1 MIRYVLA
8 FIFVWAVALS
18 TQGHAQMVRCIEGSP
33 ERRGQP
39 GCSVVVEKRLPAP
52 LTQPVMWH
60 IDEFTSLAAAEK
72 AAGPNGV
79 AFEAHGS
86 AWLYTIESDASN
98 HHGGKHRAVV
108 GPLPVQPNRPYAIQV
123 LSSYFLPGNVSI
135 VHTHSGPEA
144 WWVLEGEQCLETT
157 TKTIRAR
164 AGEGAIV
171 AAGETMRMVGIGA
184 GPRRSLVL
192 ILHEAEQP
200 ASMVVQ
206 DPPALQRCQ

>member
-1 MIRYVLA
+1 LIRTVLA
-8 FIFVWAVALS
+8 IIFVWAVAAS
-18 TQGHAQMVRCIEGSP
+18 TQADAQVLRCINDSP

-39 GCSVVVEKRLPAP
+39 GCSVVVEKRLATP
-52 LTQPVMWH
+52 LANPVMWH
-60 IDEFTSLAAAEK
+60 IDEFTSLAAAEN
-72 AAGPNGV
+72 ASGPNSV

-86 AWLYTIESDASN
+86 AWLYTIEADALN
-98 HHGGKHRAVV
+98 HHGGTHRALV
-108 GPLPVQPNRPYAIQV
+108 GPLSVQLNRPYAIQV
-123 LSSYFLPGNVSI
+123 LSSYFLPGHVSI

-192 ILHEAEQP
+192 ILHDAEQP
-200 ASMVVQ
+200 ASMVVEEA
-206 DPPALQRCQ
+206 PALQRCR

>member
-1 MIRYVLA
+1 MIRNVLA

-18 TQGHAQMVRCIEGSP
+18 TQGHAQMLRCIEDSP

-72 AAGPNGV
+72 A
-79 AFEAHGS
+79 
-86 AWLYTIESDASN
+86 
-98 HHGGKHRAVV
+98 
-108 GPLPVQPNRPYAIQV
+108 
-123 LSSYFLPGNVSI
+123 
-135 VHTHSGPEA
+135 
-144 WWVLEGEQCLETT
+144 
-157 TKTIRAR
+157 
-164 AGEGAIV
+164 EGAIV
-171 AAGETMRMVGIGA
+171 AAGETMRMVGIGT

-192 ILHEAEQP
+192 ILHDAEQP
-200 ASMVVQ
+200 ASTVVQ

>member
-1 MIRYVLA
+1 MIRHVLA
-8 FIFVWAVALS
+8 IIFVWAVAAS
-18 TQGHAQMVRCIEGSP
+18 TPADAQVLRCVTDSP

-39 GCSVVVEKRLPAP
+39 GCSVVVEKRLPTP
-52 LTQPVMWH
+52 LANPVLWH

-72 AAGPNGV
+72 ASGPNSV

-86 AWLYTIESDASN
+86 TWLYTIEADASN
-98 HHGGKHRAVV
+98 HHGGTHRALV

-123 LSSYFLPGNVSI
+123 LSSYFLPGHVSI

-171 AAGETMRMVGIGA
+171 AAGETMRMVGVGA

-192 ILHEAEQP
+192 ILHDAEQP
-200 ASMVVQ
+200 ASMVV
-206 DPPALQRCQ
+206 DGAPALQRCR